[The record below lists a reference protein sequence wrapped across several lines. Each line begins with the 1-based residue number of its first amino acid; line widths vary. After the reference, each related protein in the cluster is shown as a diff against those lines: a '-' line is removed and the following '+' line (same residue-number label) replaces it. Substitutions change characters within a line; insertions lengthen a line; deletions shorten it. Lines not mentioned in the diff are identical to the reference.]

1 MLYLALPPTQPPIV
15 SILTPQSATQNN
27 GCELLQNQ
35 SQKSD
40 LVNNLLGKILANS
53 VSIKPCHVENK
64 KSEFSQNNT
73 QKSHKDNTFTT
84 IPPVSTSVKQVE
96 QKSII
101 TLPLEDYQDKNRR
114 DAEYAE
120 EGGRE
125 RLVILD
131 RNRNKQTVVENHS
144 VEKNAIEKIL
154 ATVQQLINVSL
165 YASIN
170 NSIDDT
176 IEPQTENYSQLE
188 SSTKS
193 AETSNNQN
201 LEPNTSN
208 NNNNKKIAGN
218 TNINT
223 AKIIAV
229 VQELITASISASL
242 NNTIGNSVN
251 IDIKKSGEIALSN
264 PEKENQEN
272 NNIPNLNPK
281 PNIAATNNNN
291 QNTNSLRDSLIDK
304 LRDNNLIKLAQIPGE
319 PFLVGVVINGQEVG
333 VIDIIEENNTLLIPL
348 ETFSEISGFSV
359 NKSSAGIETQ
369 TPLGTI
375 NFPPNVLKTINDL
388 NYVSKEILQ
397 EKLGIT
403 LELNTADLT
412 LLADLPWRGGSR
424 KPLTNAQLK
433 PEFFAPSTGISRL
446 RQELNIVGTPRNTNL
461 QSYTL
466 LDGRLAGGTWR
477 VQMNNNF
484 RNQPNLTEYFFY
496 KRSGQFRY
504 QLGRQRVGLH
514 PLVNGLDLTGLQFGY
529 SNLPTEY
536 FRSSYS
542 ANELLPR
549 RSQSTQTFS
558 GRVPPTSVVQL
569 RVSGITVAE
578 QQVGFDGIYEFV
590 NVRLPVGQ
598 SSEIEVLVFERN
610 NLRAPIDIR
619 TVRINASD
627 LLLPA
632 GGNVQ
637 LGGLGFSGNLVQ
649 DSLFSDFN
657 STDEGK
663 LVGFYQLRQ
672 GLSNNLTFE
681 GSLQAIPNSFQGQAG
696 LIWRLANPVIL
707 SASVGNSFDKVGYS
721 ADLDIDLDKLEINAN
736 SQSLPQNYR
745 RGRASNEIF
754 NGEQYNHSLEARYR
768 FNNKLNIGFVARSRK
783 DDSDSDEYILPTF
796 YARPFSNLSLSGRPD
811 IFGDYLFNAFF
822 TPNRSTRLS
831 FNSYGD
837 AYISDLRY
845 DLNRNYQLSFGSEF
859 GRSAPPRYS
868 LGVGHNP
875 NNFKDLSWNVGLAIS
890 DGEIGPIAGA
900 SMQVLPGLFA
910 RLNYEAI
917 PSRGVSFGGLDDG
930 RLSLSLTSD
939 MSVAGGKM
947 TPARYSGISKERGA
961 IAGKLAVEEGSKGFH
976 LSGSIVRIY
985 DTNNKNLGSA
995 RTDSKGNFFVG
1006 NLPEGVYVVEL
1017 EPEELPIELA
1027 ISKTSLVAEVASS
1040 GVTRVDFPVRAEYGV
1055 AGKVT
1060 DTSGQPLTEVRVELV
1075 TNTGKRVLSST
1086 TDSFGLYRLD
1096 GVPVGKYILQVS
1108 PLDALNSRNNL
1119 PKRQVEIN
1127 NKFVYNQNL
1136 QLPVSAAAKKK

>member
-15 SILTPQSATQNN
+15 SILTPPSATQNN
-27 GCELLQNQ
+27 GCTLQVK

-40 LVNNLLGKILANS
+40 LVNNLLDRILANS
-53 VSIKPCHVENK
+53 ISTKPCTAENQ
-64 KSEFSQNNT
+64 KSELSQLNT
-73 QKSHKDNTFTT
+73 RNKPAKAFAT
-84 IPPVSTSVKQVE
+84 IPPVSTSVKQ
-96 QKSII
+96 KSI
-101 TLPLEDYQDKNRR
+101 TESLRVNKQAAVESNRSPNPLEKAPLEKPSTDDQSGSQK
-114 DAEYAE
+114 
-120 EGGRE
+120 
-125 RLVILD
+125 
-131 RNRNKQTVVENHS
+131 S
-144 VEKNAIEKIL
+144 VEKNPIEKII

-170 NSIDDT
+170 NSIGDT
-176 IEPQTENYSQLE
+176 VEPQIQN
-188 SSTKS
+188 S
-193 AETSNNQN
+193 AETASKSNASNSAEPTDKQN
-201 LEPNTSN
+201 LEGTSSN
-208 NNNNKKIAGN
+208 DTNQIAGN
-218 TNINT
+218 TTINT

-229 VQELITASISASL
+229 VQELIAASISASL
-242 NNTIGNSVN
+242 NNTIKDSINSN
-251 IDIKKSGEIALSN
+251 IQKSGEIALSN
-264 PEKENQEN
+264 PEKDKKA
-272 NNIPNLNPK
+272 NNIQILKPK
-281 PNIAATNNNN
+281 QNIQATNN
-291 QNTNSLRDSLIDK
+291 QNSNSLRNSLINK
-304 LRDNNLIKLAQIPGE
+304 LRDNGSIKLAQIPGE
-319 PFLVGVVINGQEVG
+319 PFLVGVVINGREVG
-333 VIDIIEENNTLLIPL
+333 TLDIIEENNTLLIPL
-348 ETFSEISGFSV
+348 ETFGEISGFSV
-359 NKSSAGIETQ
+359 NKSSAGIEAK

-375 NFPPNVLKTINDL
+375 KFPSNILKQINGL
-388 NYVSKEILQ
+388 TYVSKEILQ
-397 EKLGIT
+397 EKLDIK

-424 KPLTNAQLK
+424 KPLSSDQLK
-433 PEFFAPSTGISRL
+433 PEFFAPSTGLSRL
-446 RQELNIVGTPRNTNL
+446 RQELNIDSTSGNTSL

-477 VQMNNNF
+477 VQMNNDFN
-484 RNQPNLTEYFFY
+484 NQPNLTEYFFY

-514 PLVNGLDLTGLQFGY
+514 PLVNGIDLTGLQFGY
-529 SNLPTEY
+529 SNLPADY
-536 FRSSYS
+536 FQSTYS

-558 GRVPPTSVVQL
+558 GRVPPASVVQL
-569 RVSGITVAE
+569 RVSGVTLAQ
-578 QQVGFDGIYEFV
+578 QQVGFNGIYEFV
-590 NVRLPVGQ
+590 DVRLPSGQ
-598 SSEIEVLVFERN
+598 SSEIEVLVFDRN

-672 GLSNNLTFE
+672 GLSKNLTLE

-696 LIWRLANPVIL
+696 LIWRLANPVVL

-721 ADLDIDLDKLEINAN
+721 ADLDIDFDKLEINAN

-745 RGRASNEIF
+745 VGRTRQGRISSI

-783 DDSDSDEYILPTF
+783 DDSDSNDYILPTF

-822 TPNRSTRLS
+822 TPSRSTRLS

-837 AYISDLRY
+837 AYISDLTY
-845 DLNRNYQLSFGSEF
+845 DLNRNYQLNFGSEF
-859 GRSAPPRYS
+859 GRSAPARYS
-868 LGVGHNP
+868 VGVGHNP
-875 NNFKDLSWNVGLAIS
+875 NNLRDLSWNVGLAIS
-890 DGEIGPIAGA
+890 DGEVGPIAGA

-917 PSRGVSFGGLDDG
+917 PSRGISFGGLNDG
-930 RLSLSLTSD
+930 RFSLSLTSD
-939 MSVAGGKM
+939 MSFAGGKIA
-947 TPARYSGISKERGA
+947 PARYSGISKERGA
-961 IAGKLAVEEGSKGFH
+961 ISGQLAVEGGRKGFD
-976 LSGSIVRIY
+976 LSGSIVRIF
-985 DTNNKNLGSA
+985 DTRNQNVGSA
-995 RTDSKGNFFVG
+995 RTDSNGNFLVG

-1040 GVTRVDFPVRAEYGV
+1040 GVTRVDFPIRTEYGV

-1060 DTSGQPLTEVRVELV
+1060 DASGQPLTEVRVELV
-1075 TNTGKRVLSST
+1075 TNAGKRVLSST
-1086 TDSFGLYRLD
+1086 TDRFGLYRLD

-1108 PLDALNSRNNL
+1108 PLDTLNSKNNL

-1127 NKFVYNQNL
+1127 NQFVYNQNL
-1136 QLPVSAAAKKK
+1136 QLPVSAAAKKKQ